1 MGELGVSIYLKYYDW
16 YIENGLYEHTEYID
30 SFCYGKI
37 EEIKDYLDEVI
48 NFTENS
54 DEISKENKIG
64 IINQAK
70 EFKSKLDE
78 YERTKEE
85 EVEIN
90 E

>member
-48 NFTENS
+48 NFT
-54 DEISKENKIG
+54 SKENKIG
-64 IINQAK
+64 IINQEK